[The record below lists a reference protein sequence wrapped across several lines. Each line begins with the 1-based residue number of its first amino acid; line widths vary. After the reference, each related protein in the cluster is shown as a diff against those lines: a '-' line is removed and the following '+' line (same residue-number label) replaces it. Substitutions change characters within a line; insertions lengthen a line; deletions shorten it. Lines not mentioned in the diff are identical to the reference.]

1 MELGLGRDGRGGQS
15 CVSEKCSFCLHTTGK
30 MTRNGR
36 KQRSQLSS
44 ASSDGNSP
52 LAKRLNSTESNAL
65 SSRPQSHDQ
74 LTPTSENTGTVDN
87 SHDKPSIGEIC
98 LIPIQT
104 DVARILNE
112 NQEIRKD
119 VDELKASPLL
129 NDN

>member
-1 MELGLGRDGRGGQS
+1 
-15 CVSEKCSFCLHTTGK
+15 

-52 LAKRLNSTESNAL
+52 LSKRLNLTESNAL

-87 SHDKPSIGEIC
+87 SHDKPSIGKIC
-98 LIPIQT
+98 LIAIQT
-104 DVARILNE
+104 DVARTLNE

-119 VDELKASPLL
+119 VDELKASPML